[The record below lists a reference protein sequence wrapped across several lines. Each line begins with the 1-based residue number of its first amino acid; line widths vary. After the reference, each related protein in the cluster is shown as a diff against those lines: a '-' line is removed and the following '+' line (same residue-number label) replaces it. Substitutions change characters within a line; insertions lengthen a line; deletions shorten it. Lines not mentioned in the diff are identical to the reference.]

1 MFFKKVGKHKYKFVF
16 ALFSKRNNGEINKK
30 LGAYPPCS
38 LAEVKP
44 NTTPRK
50 QTKMHE
56 YKPGECLP
64 GGGLGQ
70 VWGLGGK
77 GRC

>member
-38 LAEVKP
+38 LAEVNAKHDTQKA
-44 NTTPRK
+44 NK
-50 QTKMHE
+50 DA
-56 YKPGECLP
+56 
-64 GGGLGQ
+64 
-70 VWGLGGK
+70 
-77 GRC
+77 